1 MRGIEIKNW
10 MVIISGLFCPSS
22 ASQRRDVLASWPR
35 CVGPIRQLCPCYRKF
50 SSAPSFPSFWSSS
63 FAQGHAHPICPWK
76 DIDKGEKVKNGEH
89 EVKWSKVFRY
99 NKFVDV
105 EVFSATLLA
114 VNSGARTNVMYLG
127 VTLELLLFLDFDLDT
142 EPFSAPS
149 SPSTS
154 IRDLF
159 AAAGK
164 KSHHDLASYLK
175 LR

>member
-1 MRGIEIKNW
+1 MNLEFLSRT
-10 MVIISGLFCPSS
+10 IISHG
-22 ASQRRDVLASWPR
+22 
-35 CVGPIRQLCPCYRKF
+35 
-50 SSAPSFPSFWSSS
+50 
-63 FAQGHAHPICPWK
+63 
-76 DIDKGEKVKNGEH
+76 
-89 EVKWSKVFRY
+89 

-114 VNSGARTNVMYLG
+114 ANSGARTNVMYLG

-164 KSHHDLASYLK
+164 KSHHDLASYI
-175 LR
+175 